1 MWRRTLARLRNMP
14 RWESSPVDVQCAHTK
29 RVTPSRPVPDPA
41 GPAAAEPVTGTG
53 FDNMITDATAA
64 SSSVLVTD
72 SCMRATCPVF
82 LVCTRKSALYAGL
95 NTSHAES
102 TVAKT
107 LRPLLFCSRAP
118 FEMPKN
124 KNEKAPAVRS
134 RGGQL
139 VLAEKMAGRVK
150 DARESVKGKAVAA
163 DKGKGGRRAP
173 ETSDDSELE
182 GSQSDNSS
190 TVSSLVDIVTSQ
202 KPMPTEGEAAPRRPK
217 PEKPE
222 IEVTFHFSIF
232 VHSHVLI

>member
-1 MWRRTLARLRNMP
+1 
-14 RWESSPVDVQCAHTK
+14 
-29 RVTPSRPVPDPA
+29 VPDPA

-102 TVAKT
+102 IVAKT
-107 LRPLLFCSRAP
+107 LPTLSRAR
-118 FEMPKN
+118 FEMPKPRHEEPAAS
-124 KNEKAPAVRS
+124 KNGK
-134 RGGQL
+134 GGQL
-139 VLAEKMAGRVK
+139 AIATKMAGRHK
-150 DARESVKGKAVAA
+150 DASEAIKVKAVPAKGKV
-163 DKGKGGRRAP
+163 GKRTRDSS
-173 ETSDDSELE
+173 ESSELGE
-182 GSQSDNSS
+182 SESDNSS
-190 TVSSLVDIVTSQ
+190 AVSSLALSQ
-202 KPMPTEGEAAPRRPK
+202 KPMHTEGEATKRRTKPDPPK
-217 PEKPE
+217 